1 MPAAW
6 LAEARRIVNDP
17 AAAAAHPL
25 AAAMAWRILRGLP
38 PLVVIR
44 GGKS

>member
-1 MPAAW
+1 MPAHW

-25 AAAMAWRILRGLP
+25 AAAIAFKILRGLP
-38 PLVVIR
+38 PLVCIR